1 MPEEVQ
7 TIVVGAGVV
16 GLAIAR
22 SLALSGRE
30 VVVLEEADAIGTGI
44 SSRNSEVIHAGIY
57 YPKDSLKARF
67 CVAGKHALYEY
78 CRTRNIEHNR
88 IGKLIVAT
96 EDAEVPALDG
106 IKRRAEANGVADLRF
121 VEGTE
126 LSEMEPNIRVSAALF
141 SPSTGLVDSH
151 SLMLSLLGD
160 AEAAG
165 TMVAFSSPVVGGR
178 VEEGRF
184 IVSCGGAA
192 DMDVACREL
201 VIAAGL
207 GAQGMARKI
216 AGIPPESVPPLYYA
230 KGNYFVISGKSP
242 FNHLIYPVP
251 VPGGLGTHS
260 TLDLGV
266 QTKFGPDVEWVDEPN
281 YEVDPARAD
290 RFYEAIR
297 RYWPDLPDGALQPGY
312 VGIRPKLAGP
322 DAGKYEQDFVV
333 QGAANHGVPGLVCL
347 YGIESPGLTSSLAIA
362 EHIVSRF
369 DDTDS
374 SRS

>member
-1 MPEEVQ
+1 MLDEVQ

-22 SLALSGRE
+22 ALAGSGRE

-57 YPKDSLKARF
+57 YPKDSLKARY
-67 CVAGKHALYEY
+67 CVAGKQALYEY

-96 EDAEVPALDG
+96 EDAEVSALDG
-106 IKRRAEANGVADLRF
+106 IKRRAEANGVTDLRF
-121 VEGTE
+121 VDGTE
-126 LSEMEPNIRVSAALF
+126 LRDMEPNIRVSAALF

-151 SLMLSLLGD
+151 ALMLSLQGE

-165 TMVAFSSPVVGGR
+165 AMVAFSSPVVGGR
-178 VEEGRF
+178 VEDGRF
-184 IVSCGGAA
+184 IVSCGGDA
-192 DMDVACREL
+192 DMDVASREL

-207 GAQGMARKI
+207 GAQGAARKI
-216 AGIPPESVPPLYYA
+216 AGIPPESIPPLYYA

-260 TLDLGV
+260 TLDLGG
-266 QTKFGPDVEWVDEPN
+266 QTKFGPDVEWIDEPD
-281 YEVDPARAD
+281 YEVNPSRAET
-290 RFYEAIR
+290 FYEAIR

-322 DAGKYEQDFVV
+322 DAGKYEQDFVI
-333 QGAANHGVPGLVCL
+333 QAAASHGHPGLVCL

-362 EHIVSRF
+362 GRVAEILDR
-369 DDTDS
+369 
-374 SRS
+374 RQ

>member
-78 CRTRNIEHNR
+78 CRTRKIEHNR

-106 IKRRAEANGVADLRF
+106 IKRRAEANGVTDLRF
-121 VEGTE
+121 VDGAK
-126 LSEMEPNIRVSAALF
+126 LSEMEPNIRVSAALY

-151 SLMLSLLGD
+151 SLMQSLQGE

-178 VEEGRF
+178 VEGGRF

-201 VIAAGL
+201 VVAAGL
-207 GAQGMARKI
+207 GAQGAARQI
-216 AGIPPESVPPLYYA
+216 EGIPPESVPPLYYA

-260 TLDLGV
+260 TLDLGG
-266 QTKFGPDVEWVDEPN
+266 QTKFGPDVEWVDEPD

-333 QGAANHGVPGLVCL
+333 QDAANHRVPGLVCL